1 MSSDKGSACV
11 QGNDDTFRDF
21 PHDLKL
27 QVARELPNERVESV
41 VYPTYET
48 KGELAQASQ
57 AFLEWLKERVME
69 TRKAHLEKPWPP
81 DDREVGVILVAH
93 SMGGFVAADAL
104 FLSLNE
110 RLESDT
116 ADQPPFPLIQG
127 ILTFDTPYN
136 GLARSMFVYG
146 AFSNYQ
152 KVSNVFN
159 VMTALGAAAPAGIRS
174 LATQRATRSAAISA
188 TSRSSS
194 PAWKAW
200 QLVAVRTGTVG
211 AIAAGGVAAYMHRE
225 AIMEGVKKVKNINRD
240 TVADGYRQSM
250 ETLGQG
256 LAYVN
261 RGNVGHSFAWLSDHF
276 TFVGSLMKQNELSRR
291 LDRMGSLK
299 GVGIQDFYISLGENG
314 YWRGGY
320 FVPERT
326 FCAVPP
332 EDHVANPLFTR
343 YVMRDAED
351 EIMAHM
357 TMFKPEKNA
366 AYERMTT
373 EAVECVKKWF
383 LSDEPLFDDPKFR
396 EIPPEE
402 VKQDHVAEEALKEQE
417 NVLHDEEE
425 VQKAST
431 AADDDDD
438 DLPDESPID
447 IAAAASMVPLPG
459 GGGGEEGDLVVPS
472 EDESTDA
479 NERKRTYR
487 QYLFQIAQQT
497 GQGAKAWWPSKMPQM
512 PQMPNVSMPSMP
524 QMPSAVS
531 SLDRIPVPGW
541 DLFSKKNT
549 AGVAKDRAA
558 GAEEGDAC
566 ENVVGA
572 KDDAEDD
579 MKDTGVRSDPGEP
592 VTDTTGG
599 AEKDGDATHDQE
611 MVTDTAKGAEDTGA
625 NTTGDIDGK
634 ATI

>member
-1 MSSDKGSACV
+1 MF
-11 QGNDDTFRDF
+11 Q
-21 PHDLKL
+21 DLKL
-27 QVARELPNERVESV
+27 QVARELPSERVESV

-57 AFLEWLKERVME
+57 AFLEWLKERVMDI
-69 TRKAHLEKPWPP
+69 RKTLLEKPWPP
-81 DDREVGVILVAH
+81 DDREVGVVLVAH

-110 RLESDT
+110 RLDSET
-116 ADQPPFPLIQG
+116 ADKTPFPLIQG

-159 VMTALGAAAPAGIRS
+159 VMTALGAAAPAGLRS
-174 LATQRATRSAAISA
+174 LATQRATRSAAVSA
-188 TSRSSS
+188 ASRSN
-194 PAWKAW
+194 PAWKTW

-211 AIAAGGVAAYMHRE
+211 AIAAGGVAAYVHRE
-225 AIMEGVKKVKNINRD
+225 AIMKGMQKVKNINRD

-276 TFVGSLMKQNELSRR
+276 TFVGSLMKQNELCRR

-299 GVGIQDFYISLGENG
+299 GVGIQDFYTSLGENG

-326 FCAVPP
+326 FCAIPP

-351 EIMAHM
+351 EVMAHM
-357 TMFKPEKNA
+357 TMFKPEKNK
-366 AYERMTT
+366 AYERMTG

-396 EIPPEE
+396 EVPPEE
-402 VKQDHVAEEALKEQE
+402 VKEDHVADETLKEQE
-417 NVLHDEEE
+417 
-425 VQKAST
+425 KAIQDQDKGQET
-431 AADDDDD
+431 AAADDGD

-447 IAAAASMVPLPG
+447 IAAAASMVPLPD
-459 GGGGEEGDLVVPS
+459 GEEGDIVVPS
-472 EDESTDA
+472 EDESADS

-524 QMPSAVS
+524 QMPQMPSAVS
-531 SLDRIPVPGW
+531 GLERIPVPGW
-541 DLFSKKNT
+541 DLFSKKDT
-549 AGVAKDRAA
+549 KDESQEKAA
-558 GAEEGDAC
+558 SAAAEG
-566 ENVVGA
+566 
-572 KDDAEDD
+572 
-579 MKDTGVRSDPGEP
+579 GEK
-592 VTDTTGG
+592 VQDTTGDAEVKNTDATG
-599 AEKDGDATHDQE
+599 KPEETATNTTEEKDTPVTSNTQETVTDATKDAGE
-611 MVTDTAKGAEDTGA
+611 TSA
-625 NTTGDIDGK
+625 NTTSGTGGK
-634 ATI
+634 ATAE